1 MPLVSLKSSWESEGG
16 HKFKSLLGLLLQRAY
31 KIQSDKHF
39 CFKPDIQGFM
49 GCSENL
55 YCPEREITLLF
66 QAEAKRSV
74 TIKPVTRA
82 KAHLWAP
89 RLGPV
94 LFADT
99 PYPTRDSKWPSRIK
113 PLNSVVQESNH

>member
-1 MPLVSLKSSWESEGG
+1 
-16 HKFKSLLGLLLQRAY
+16 
-31 KIQSDKHF
+31 
-39 CFKPDIQGFM
+39 M

-55 YCPEREITLLF
+55 YCLEREITLLF

-74 TIKPVTRA
+74 MIKPVTRA

-94 LFADT
+94 LFADIL
-99 PYPTRDSKWPSRIK
+99 YPTRDSKWPSRIK